1 MLKLFENRVINTIN
15 KLAVSIEDIKGG
27 RFGGEDKRRDGGG
40 GAGIDGAGMTHDVMS
55 VLTDQHNSLLLVL
68 AAQTQKLDNLEHVC
82 LHRTRS
88 DEHRECSCGGEP
100 PRSEFAP
107 KIEEIL
113 QTVGN
118 LKERLADAEA
128 DLEEEKSRVEALQE
142 KLRSAQQALDEGARE
157 HRSREN
163 EMDRFQA
170 HLNMHTLYQQPFS
183 AEATDG
189 MREGT
194 PTVLHL
200 QAELVQT
207 SNHTEERGR
216 ERDTERPR
224 VSRSRAR
231 SSLSLRSD
239 MTDQPRSEQR
249 NRIIQE
255 IDLFREGGGVSQM
268 PRKSLVPSDI
278 SDQSRSDQYNRL
290 IQDINL
296 FLKPEADE
304 GDEGGA
310 GFRSVRSGADKAS
323 PDRFARK
330 SSGDFTTKTSSS
342 PWTHHLQ
349 RDQTKL
355 LMGRNM

>member
-128 DLEEEKSRVEALQE
+128 DLEEEKSRVKALQGE
-142 KLRSAQQALDEGARE
+142 LRSAQQALDEGARE
-157 HRSREN
+157 LRSREN

-170 HLNMHTLYQQPFS
+170 HLRMHTLYQQPFS

-200 QAELVQT
+200 QAELVQM

-239 MTDQPRSEQR
+239 MTDKPRSEQR

-255 IDLFREGGGVSQM
+255 INLFREGGGVSQM

-304 GDEGGA
+304 GDGGGA
-310 GFRSVRSGADKAS
+310 GVLGVRSGADKAS
-323 PDRFARK
+323 PDQFARR
-330 SSGDFTTKTSSS
+330 SSGDFTTKTCSS
-342 PWTHHLQ
+342 PRTHHLQ
-349 RDQTKL
+349 RDQTIL
-355 LMGRNM
+355 LMGRDM